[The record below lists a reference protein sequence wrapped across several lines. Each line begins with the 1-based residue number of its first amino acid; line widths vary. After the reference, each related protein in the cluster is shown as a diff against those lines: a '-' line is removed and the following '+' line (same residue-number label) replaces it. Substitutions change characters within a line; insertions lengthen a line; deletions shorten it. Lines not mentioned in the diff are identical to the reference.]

1 MGLSPSRFIIK
12 KKVHKERFRPI
23 SLPPS
28 GHALDW
34 AEFLKGAKMGAEL
47 FLKVC
52 GTHQNAAAQSC
63 VFLLSILGKKAIKW
77 DFFRFGLG
85 PVQRDEKKI

>member
-34 AEFLKGAKMGAEL
+34 AEFLKGAEL
-47 FLKVC
+47 FFGSVR
-52 GTHQNAAAQSC
+52 NAPERSHTELRFF
-63 VFLLSILGKKAIKW
+63 VVDLGKK
-77 DFFRFGLG
+77 GY
-85 PVQRDEKKI
+85 